1 MGVRGDVRGRGER
14 SAAGAESFETVVI
27 GGGQAGLAVG
37 HELAERGRSFV
48 ILEANGR
55 IGDSWRKRW
64 DSLKLFT
71 PARYDGLPGFPFP
84 ADGWTFP
91 TKDEMADYL
100 EAYAARFDLPVRTG
114 VRVGRLYEDGGR
126 FVVETPEAV
135 FDAENVVVAMADFQ
149 RPRVPEFA
157 EKLDSDIVRLH
168 SYEYRTPSQLRE
180 GDVLIVGAGNSGA
193 EISLELAR
201 AHRTWLSGRDTGHMP
216 FRIEGVAS
224 RLLLAPL
231 ALRFVFHR
239 VLTVDT
245 PIGRRARPRILSGG
259 APVIRVKPG
268 DLASAGVERV
278 PRMIGVRDGLPLLED
293 GRVLEVANVIWCT
306 GYHPGYSWIDL
317 PVFGAEGPI
326 HERGVVESE
335 PGLYFVGLE
344 FLYAMSSVMVHGV
357 GRDAEHIVKHISS
370 RVPAGSAAS

>member
-1 MGVRGDVRGRGER
+1 MSVRDDVRGRRGR
-14 SAAGAESFETVVI
+14 SATGRESFETVVI
-27 GGGQAGLAVG
+27 GGGQAGLSVG
-37 HELAERGRSFV
+37 YQLSRRGCSFV

-71 PARYDGLPGFPFP
+71 PARYNGLEGWPFP

-114 VRVGRLYEDGGR
+114 VRVERLSRDGDR
-126 FVVETPEAV
+126 FVVETQEAV
-135 FDAENVVVAMADFQ
+135 FEAENVVVAMADFQ

-157 EKLDSDIVRLH
+157 EELDQDIVQLH
-168 SYEYRTPSQLRE
+168 SYEYRNPSQLRD
-180 GDVLIVGAGNSGA
+180 GAVLVVGAGNSGA
-193 EISLELAR
+193 EISLDLS
-201 AHRTWLSGRDTGHMP
+201 RTQRTLLSGKDTGHMP
-216 FRIEGVAS
+216 FRIESTAS

-231 ALRFVFHR
+231 VLRFLFHR
-239 VLTVDT
+239 VLTVNT
-245 PIGRRARPRILSGG
+245 PIGRRARPKILSRG
-259 APVIRVKPG
+259 APVIRVKPE
-268 DLASAGVERV
+268 DLSATGVERV

-306 GYHPGYSWIDL
+306 GYHPGFSWVDL

-357 GRDAEHIVKHISS
+357 GRDAQHIADHIAS
-370 RVPAGSAAS
+370 RVPAG